1 MPDIGDFNSLKD
13 QLKTDPDTRT
23 SVGKIIDAVV
33 ARVNSAET
41 VTDRRALTEG
51 LRTQRDELVT
61 AAVHDHPASMAGG
74 GARTATKA

>member
-33 ARVNSAET
+33 ARVNSA
-41 VTDRRALTEG
+41 
-51 LRTQRDELVT
+51 
-61 AAVHDHPASMAGG
+61 AA
-74 GARTATKA
+74 KAWRP